1 MKRKSIKLA
10 ILSLVLLY
18 LSGAFCLSVAAPGT
32 SSASISAA
40 YSDMNSPQGMFPC
53 EHPTFGCRSAAN
65 DHAAIPSS
73 VKTRDP
79 SNTTQTFVGITVTGP
94 PDLAAARLVLYHR
107 AIQIA
112 SSQKVPIHLVNSVLS
127 L

>member
-1 MKRKSIKLA
+1 MKRKSTTLA
-10 ILSLVLLY
+10 ILGLVFLY
-18 LSGAFCLSVAAPGT
+18 LSGGFCLSVAAPGT

-53 EHPTFGCRSAAN
+53 EHPTFDCRSAAN
-65 DHAAIPSS
+65 DHVATLSS
-73 VKTRDP
+73 AKSRDP
-79 SNTTQTFVGITVTGP
+79 SNTTQTFMGLTVTSP
-94 PDLAAARLVLYHR
+94 SDLAAARLALYHR

-112 SSQKVPIHLVNSVLS
+112 SSQKVSIHLVNSVLS